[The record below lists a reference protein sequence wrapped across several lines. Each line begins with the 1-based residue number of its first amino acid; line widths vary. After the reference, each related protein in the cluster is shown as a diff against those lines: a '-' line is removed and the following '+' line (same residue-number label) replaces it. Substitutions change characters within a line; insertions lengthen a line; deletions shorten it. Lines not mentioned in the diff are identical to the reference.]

1 MSNRIH
7 PTATVDAGAR
17 LGEDIEIGPYA
28 VIEADAE
35 IGDGCTIAAHAVVKR
50 HTRLGRGNRV
60 YEHAVIG
67 GEPQDLRFRACA
79 SFVTIGDGNVI
90 REGVTIHRGS
100 RAGGMTRIGDGCML
114 MATAHVAHDCELA
127 DGVIMANAAVL
138 GGHVRV
144 GERAFLSGL
153 VGVHQFCRVG
163 RLAMVASS
171 ARIVQNCLPF
181 VITEGH
187 PARARALNVV
197 GLRRAGFDSAA
208 LLELKR
214 AFRLLRSGLPLAEIL
229 AQMDAM
235 PSPLARE
242 MAEFIRGCAR
252 DPSPGLDPGSSP
264 GRSPSTGSGR
274 GFAHPIGRA
283 ARRAEPGE

>member
-7 PTATVDAGAR
+7 PAAAVDAGAR
-17 LGEDIEIGPYA
+17 LGEGIEIGPYA
-28 VIEADAE
+28 VLEAGAE
-35 IGDGCTIAAHAVVKR
+35 IGDGCTIAAHAVIKR

-67 GEPQDLRFRACA
+67 GEPQDLKFSDCA

-100 RAGGMTRIGDGCML
+100 REGGTTRIGSRCML
-114 MATAHVAHDCELA
+114 MANAHVAHDCELG
-127 DGVIMANAAVL
+127 DGVVMANAATL
-138 GGHVRV
+138 GGHVCV

-153 VGVHQFCRVG
+153 VAVHQFCRVG
-163 RLAMVASS
+163 RLAMVGGC
-171 ARIVQNCLPF
+171 ARIAQDCLPF

-187 PARARALNVV
+187 PGRARALNLV

-229 AQMDAM
+229 AQMEAM

-242 MAEFIRGCAR
+242 MADFIRGSAR
-252 DPSPGLDPGSSP
+252 G
-264 GRSPSTGSGR
+264 PSTGSGR

-283 ARRAEPGE
+283 ARLAEPRD

>member
-1 MSNRIH
+1 MNPAVPDRID
-7 PTATVDAGAR
+7 PTAIVDPGAR
-17 LGEDIEIGPYA
+17 LGKGIEIGPYA

-67 GEPQDLRFRACA
+67 GEPQDVRFSGCA
-79 SFVTIGDGNVI
+79 SFVTIGDDNVI

-100 RAGGMTRIGDGCML
+100 RAGGVTRIGNGCML
-114 MATAHVAHDCELA
+114 MACVHVAHDCELA
-127 DGVIMANAAVL
+127 DGVIMANGAVL

-144 GERAFLSGL
+144 GERAFISGL

-163 RLAMVASS
+163 RLAMVASG
-171 ARIVQNCLPF
+171 ARIVQDCLPF

-208 LLELKR
+208 LIELKR
-214 AFRLLRSGLPLAEIL
+214 AFRLLRSGLPLAKIL

-235 PSPLARE
+235 GSPLARE
-242 MAEFIRGCAR
+242 MAEFIRGAER
-252 DPSPGLDPGSSP
+252 GPGAGS
-264 GRSPSTGSGR
+264 GRGPSTGSGR
-274 GFAHPIGRA
+274 GFAHPVGRA
-283 ARRAEPGE
+283 APRAEPGG